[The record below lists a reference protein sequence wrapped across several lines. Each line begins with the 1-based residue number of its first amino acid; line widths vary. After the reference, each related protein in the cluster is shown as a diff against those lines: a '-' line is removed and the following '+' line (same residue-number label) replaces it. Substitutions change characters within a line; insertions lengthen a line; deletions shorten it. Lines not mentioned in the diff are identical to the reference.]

1 DRDRFVRVLFQN
13 IQNGKEHNFQ
23 TYVQRGR
30 DGTEYTNTLD
40 FGSIM
45 MYSPKSF
52 SKNGQPT
59 ITKLDG
65 SSYRTQ
71 RNGLSNADVIGVNKM
86 YPGNGGGGGNG
97 GNTTDL
103 AAGKS
108 SFQSSTY
115 RNDTNRYGSGKAVDG
130 NTGNITHTNKQNKAW
145 WEVDLGVNADIKNVQ
160 IWNRADCCKNRLSD
174 FDIKIYDRRGGR
186 QIKSIRVN
194 EEARRGKAYNVNARG
209 RVVRI
214 QLRDTDF
221 LHLAEVKVNG
231 RRLR

>member
-86 YPGNGGGGGNG
+86 YPGNNPPPPTSGKTINLKGNNGQYVSSENGNKPMNCNRSRIGAWEKFTVIDAGGGKIALKGNNGKYVSSEGGNKPINCNRNRIGSLEKFELVSRG
-97 GNTTDL
+97 GNKYAVKDKN
-103 AAGKS
+103 GKYMS
-108 SFQSSTY
+108 SE
-115 RNDTNRYGSGKAVDG
+115 NGAKAM
-130 NTGNITHTNKQNKAW
+130 T
-145 WEVDLGVNADIKNVQ
+145 
-160 IWNRADCCKNRLSD
+160 WNRTRIGAW
-174 FDIKIYDRRGGR
+174 
-186 QIKSIRVN
+186 
-194 EEARRGKAYNVNARG
+194 EEFIITG
-209 RVVRI
+209 
-214 QLRDTDF
+214 L
-221 LHLAEVKVNG
+221 
-231 RRLR
+231 